1 MFENY
6 TLVHHPG
13 LRYIIGIWNLWP
25 AILFFTYTEIW
36 YFCRSF
42 SLIIILSNNMSGQLK
57 EVRSRIKS
65 VQSTQQITKAM
76 KMVSA
81 AKLRR
86 AQDAIIQMRPYAR
99 KLQEML
105 SNIVSGSSS
114 EASMPL
120 ADERLVERVLLI
132 PITSDRGLCGGYN
145 TNIIKLTRETI
156 RTKYAGQHA
165 KGNVTILP
173 IGKKSYEYFQRNNY
187 KLVDT
192 FWTIFADLTFDNVR
206 NAAVYAQ
213 QAFLNKEYD
222 RVEIVYSQFKN
233 AATQIFTVEPYLPIP
248 KVEQQKGG
256 KNIDFV
262 FEPAMEPLLL
272 ELMPKILNT
281 QVYKAVLD
289 ANASE
294 HGARMTAMDKAS
306 DNANE
311 LLKSLKISY
320 NRARQAAI
328 TTELT
333 EIVSGAAAL
342 QG

>member
-1 MFENY
+1 
-6 TLVHHPG
+6 
-13 LRYIIGIWNLWP
+13 
-25 AILFFTYTEIW
+25 
-36 YFCRSF
+36 
-42 SLIIILSNNMSGQLK
+42 MSGALK
-57 EVRSRIKS
+57 EVRNRIKS

-86 AQDAIIQMRPYAR
+86 AQDAITQMRPYAQ

-105 SNIVSGSSS
+105 SNIVSNSDGDV
-114 EASMPL
+114 AMDL
-120 ADERLVERVLLI
+120 AAERPVEKVLLI
-132 PITSDRGLCGGYN
+132 VVTSDRGLCGGYN
-145 TNIIKLTRETI
+145 SNLIKLTKQVI
-156 RTKYAGQHA
+156 QDKYPTQMAS
-165 KGNVTILP
+165 GNVQLLP
-173 IGKKSYEYFQRNNY
+173 IGKKGYEHFT
-187 KLVDT
+187 KGGFKVVDAY
-192 FWTIFADLTFDNVR
+192 WDIFTGLSF
-206 NAAVYAQ
+206 
-213 QAFLNKEYD
+213 D
-222 RVEIVYSQFKN
+222 RVQAAAKYAMDAFANKQVDAVDVVYSEFKN
-233 AATQIFTVEPYLPIP
+233 AATQRFTAEQFLPVK
-248 KVEQQKGG
+248 KVEETKGTQKA
-256 KNIDFV
+256 DFI
-262 FEPAMEPLLL
+262 FEPNQEVLIK

-281 QVYKAVLD
+281 QLYKSVLD